1 MADLPNYV
9 TVLLG
14 GHSEKFDPGVIES
27 QMEKGPSKLRVG
39 QSRVVVEQTAQL
51 LFRSAAETV
60 TFEDWYFDT
69 IKRIGWFTIHDP
81 RINAARTV
89 RFKGGDIGV
98 LEPLTGAY
106 EAARRSVTLE
116 YLR

>member
-1 MADLPNYV
+1 MADLPAYV
-9 TVLLG
+9 TVLLD
-14 GHSEKFDPGVIES
+14 GHSEKFDPGVVES
-27 QMEKGPSKLRVG
+27 QMEKGLSKLRVS

-51 LFRSAAETV
+51 LFSSAAETV
-60 TFEDWYFDT
+60 AFETWYFNT

-81 RINAARTV
+81 RVNAPRTV

-106 EAARRSVTLE
+106 EASQRTVVLE